1 MTSEVNSRTIDPIA
15 LGAAVLYGLGTLAM
29 PAMLATFVIR
39 QEWVFAVATGVL
51 LIVFVGL
58 FVGWS
63 QAARC
68 RISLDTRKIRRS
80 GLLGW
85 AVNFADI
92 TGYDFTEV
100 RGRTHLVLTPK
111 HPPKRNNM
119 SAALLGSAVPYGSF
133 TGPLEPDLVPAF
145 RTALQERAP
154 AA

>member
-68 RISLDTRKIRRS
+68 RISLDTRTIRRS
-80 GLLGW
+80 GLLEIGR
-85 AVNFADI
+85 AH
-92 TGYDFTEV
+92 V
-100 RGRTHLVLTPK
+100 RTPVTW
-111 HPPKRNNM
+111 PARMPS
-119 SAALLGSAVPYGSF
+119 SAC
-133 TGPLEPDLVPAF
+133 T
-145 RTALQERAP
+145 
-154 AA
+154 